1 MARPRQSV
9 VSAPW
14 THIVLLAALL
24 FAGSALLAAQGGNPP
39 QPQRTAAPPAI
50 VPPATSQTKEPSAVA
65 LPGVANF
72 GRVTPA
78 LYRGAQPTAEGFP
91 ALKKLGVK
99 IVINFRD
106 ERGKIESE
114 RRAVESLGMRY
125 VSIPI
130 GASHDPN
137 SEQVAE
143 FLEVVRANPQRKI
156 FVHCHLG
163 ADRSGV
169 MVAVYRMAAE
179 NWTPEQA
186 LTEMRAYHYHHFWWP
201 HYQRYVERFPAL
213 LAADSKLRAASPAAV
228 GAP

>member
-14 THIVLLAALL
+14 THTVLLAALL
-24 FAGSALLAAQGGNPP
+24 FAGSALLAAQSGNPP
-39 QPQRTAAPPAI
+39 QPQRTVAPPAI
-50 VPPATSQTKEPSAVA
+50 APPATSQTRESSAVA

-72 GRVTPA
+72 GQVTPA

-91 ALKKLGVK
+91 ALKKLGVE

-114 RRAVESLGMRY
+114 RRAVESLGLRY
-125 VSIPI
+125 SSIPFST
-130 GASHDPN
+130 SHDPT

-143 FLEVVRANPQRKI
+143 FLEIVRANPQRKI

-179 NWTPEQA
+179 NWTPQQA
-186 LTEMRAYHYHHFWWP
+186 LKEMRAYHYHHFWWP
-201 HYQRYVERFPAL
+201 HFQRYVERFPAL
-213 LAADSKLRAASPAAV
+213 LAADPKLRAVAPAAV